1 MEAFRY
7 HSNELKKTPNGV
19 RSNIVTVK
27 NGKGT
32 KNTIIYN
39 NSGKVVENVS
49 KKLTPSAKFLDR
61 NLALMARAIRLS
73 NSSFVRQRLCLTK

>member
-49 KKLTPSAKFLDR
+49 KKLTPSEIKNIKNAKFMPGLFKMR
-61 NLALMARAIRLS
+61 KRTRKLKR
-73 NSSFVRQRLCLTK
+73 

>member
-1 MEAFRY
+1 METFRY

-19 RSNIVTVK
+19 RSNVVTVK

-49 KKLTPSAKFLDR
+49 KKLTISEIKNIKNSKFMPGLFKMR
-61 NLALMARAIRLS
+61 KRTRKLKR
-73 NSSFVRQRLCLTK
+73 